1 MDFYN
6 YKTREFVPID
16 LNKIDYTREELENY
30 LLEGNRIR
38 IRYVGTGE
46 EKENIILP
54 MISIVGG
61 KD

>member
-38 IRYVGTGE
+38 IRYVATGE

-61 KD
+61 RD